1 MTLISSTRFF
11 NGALLAG
18 AMALISTEVAVAQ
31 PAPGTADSSGRLV
44 QTWDK
49 TFPRSEKVDHQKVT
63 FKNRYGITLAADVY
77 LPKDRGNKKLA
88 ALVISGP
95 FGAVKEQ
102 ASGLYAQTL
111 AERGFVTLAF
121 DPSYTGESSGE
132 PRNIASPDI
141 NTEDFMAAVDFMGLQ
156 PYVDRERIGVIGICG
171 MGGIALNAVAVDKRV
186 KAVVASTMY
195 DMSRVMSKGYN
206 DSVTP
211 EQREQA
217 LEKMSLQRWED
228 AANGKPAYQP
238 AYNKLKGGEAQFLVD
253 YADYYMTKR
262 GYHPRAVNSGNSWSV
277 TTPMAFMNFPLM
289 TYIKEISPRPILFIH
304 GEKAHSLYF
313 SKTLAHLL
321 KYDSLLGKLDAEVP
335 AGEGGLVVYGKPITV
350 FSERNPASIPWRQC
364 EVDIVIEAT
373 GLFTDRE
380 KAAVH
385 IHSGGA
391 KRVIISAPGKND
403 DLTIV
408 MGVNESL
415 YSPDKH
421 YVISNGS
428 CTTNGLAPAAQVL
441 HQHFGI
447 KHGLMNTTHAYTNS
461 QALHDQ
467 PEKDLRGARAAALS
481 IVPYSS
487 GAAKALGKVIPEL
500 DGRLTGYS
508 LRVPVPVVSIVD
520 LTVTLERDVTV
531 EEVNNAFREAAA
543 AGPLKG
549 ILGYS
554 DEPLVS
560 SDYQGD
566 PRSSIIDGLST
577 LVIGGNMVKILAWY
591 DNEWG
596 FSNRL
601 VDLALMMAKRE
612 S

>member
-1 MTLISSTRFF
+1 MVKVGI
-11 NGALLAG
+11 NGF
-18 AMALISTEVAVAQ
+18 
-31 PAPGTADSSGRLV
+31 GRIGRNVL
-44 QTWDK
+44 
-49 TFPRSEKVDHQKVT
+49 R
-63 FKNRYGITLAADVY
+63 
-77 LPKDRGNKKLA
+77 A
-88 ALVISGP
+88 ALG
-95 FGAVKEQ
+95 
-102 ASGLYAQTL
+102 
-111 AERGFVTLAF
+111 
-121 DPSYTGESSGE
+121 
-132 PRNIASPDI
+132 NPDI
-141 NTEDFMAAVDFMGLQ
+141 Q
-156 PYVDRERIGVIGICG
+156 I
-171 MGGIALNAVAVDKRV
+171 VAI
-186 KAVVASTMY
+186 
-195 DMSRVMSKGYN
+195 N
-206 DSVTP
+206 DLT
-211 EQREQA
+211 
-217 LEKMSLQRWED
+217 D
-228 AANGKPAYQP
+228 
-238 AYNKLKGGEAQFLVD
+238 
-253 YADYYMTKR
+253 
-262 GYHPRAVNSGNSWSV
+262 
-277 TTPMAFMNFPLM
+277 
-289 TYIKEISPRPILFIH
+289 
-304 GEKAHSLYF
+304 

-321 KYDSLLGKLDAEVP
+321 KYDSLLGTLPVAVEAAD
-335 AGEGGLVVYGKPITV
+335 GELSVDGQPVIVY
-350 FSERNPASIPWRQC
+350 SERDPARIPWRDAG
-364 EVDIVIEAT
+364 VDIVIEAT
-373 GLFTDRE
+373 GFFTERE

-408 MGVNESL
+408 MGVNHAL
-415 YSPDKH
+415 YDPQHHS
-421 YVISNGS
+421 VVSNGS

-487 GAAKALGKVIPEL
+487 GAAKALGKVIPAL

-508 LRVPVPVVSIVD
+508 LRVPVPVVSSVD
-520 LTVTLERDVTV
+520 LTVTLERDVTA
-531 EEVNNAFREAAA
+531 EEVNEAFRQAAA
-543 AGPLKG
+543 AGPLQG

-601 VDLALMMAKRE
+601 VDLAQFMARRE
-612 S
+612 Q

>member
-1 MTLISSTRFF
+1 MVKVGI
-11 NGALLAG
+11 NGF
-18 AMALISTEVAVAQ
+18 
-31 PAPGTADSSGRLV
+31 GRIGRNIL
-44 QTWDK
+44 
-49 TFPRSEKVDHQKVT
+49 R
-63 FKNRYGITLAADVY
+63 
-77 LPKDRGNKKLA
+77 A
-88 ALVISGP
+88 ALGNP
-95 FGAVKEQ
+95 
-102 ASGLYAQTL
+102 
-111 AERGFVTLAF
+111 
-121 DPSYTGESSGE
+121 
-132 PRNIASPDI
+132 NIQIVAI
-141 NTEDFMAAVDFMGLQ
+141 NDLTD
-156 PYVDRERIGVIGICG
+156 
-171 MGGIALNAVAVDKRV
+171 
-186 KAVVASTMY
+186 
-195 DMSRVMSKGYN
+195 
-206 DSVTP
+206 
-211 EQREQA
+211 
-217 LEKMSLQRWED
+217 
-228 AANGKPAYQP
+228 
-238 AYNKLKGGEAQFLVD
+238 
-253 YADYYMTKR
+253 
-262 GYHPRAVNSGNSWSV
+262 
-277 TTPMAFMNFPLM
+277 
-289 TYIKEISPRPILFIH
+289 
-304 GEKAHSLYF
+304 

-321 KYDSLLGKLDAEVP
+321 KYDSLLGTLSASVEATDGQLSVN
-335 AGEGGLVVYGKPITV
+335 GHPITV
-350 FSERNPASIPWRQC
+350 FSERDPAHILWRNAD
-364 EVDIVIEAT
+364 VDIVIEAT
-373 GLFTDRE
+373 GFFTERE

-403 DLTIV
+403 DLTVV
-408 MGVNESL
+408 MGVNHGL
-415 YSPDKH
+415 YDPHKH
-421 YVISNGS
+421 YVVSNGS

-441 HQHFGI
+441 HQNFGI

-531 EEVNNAFREAAA
+531 EEVNNAFRQAATS
-543 AGPLKG
+543 GPLQG

-554 DEPLVS
+554 NEPLVS

-601 VDLALMMAKRE
+601 VDLALLISQRE
-612 S
+612 PA

>member
-156 PYVDRERIGVIGICG
+156 P
-171 MGGIALNAVAVDKRV
+171 
-186 KAVVASTMY
+186 
-195 DMSRVMSKGYN
+195 N
-206 DSVTP
+206 DLT
-211 EQREQA
+211 
-217 LEKMSLQRWED
+217 D
-228 AANGKPAYQP
+228 
-238 AYNKLKGGEAQFLVD
+238 
-253 YADYYMTKR
+253 
-262 GYHPRAVNSGNSWSV
+262 
-277 TTPMAFMNFPLM
+277 
-289 TYIKEISPRPILFIH
+289 
-304 GEKAHSLYF
+304 

-321 KYDSLLGKLDAEVP
+321 KYDSLLGKLDAEVT
-335 AGEGGLVVYGKPITV
+335 AGEGGLVVDGKPITV